1 MANYPDA
8 FTQLRNL
15 LKQREHLYS
24 QADFTI
30 DTSGLGIARSV
41 KRIVAHVKTRSD

>member
-8 FTQLRNL
+8 FTQLQKL
-15 LKQREHLYS
+15 LKQREPLYS

-30 DTSGLGIARSV
+30 DTSALGIARSV
-41 KRIVAHVKTRSD
+41 KRIVAQVRRRSD